1 MLKAEAKVEGPNRRL
16 AQQARAA
23 DEVEK
28 NEPELDISAGIAR
41 RQDRFD
47 AIAARAPGWSAA
59 ANANLTSS
67 ARSDDDDQ
75 KPRVKDGKPK
85 GGRCKRPFGAAAGLG
100 SGQLHRS

>member
-1 MLKAEAKVEGPNRRL
+1 MSALDRADLDRL
-16 AQQARAA
+16 
-23 DEVEK
+23 
-28 NEPELDISAGIAR
+28 NIAR

-47 AIAARAPGWSAA
+47 AIAARAPGWSA

-85 GGRCKRPFGAAAGLG
+85 GGRYKRPFGAAAGRG